1 MLRCDLA
8 KRASNQFLHQLELHT
23 TVDTKCNSLSYRI
36 LRKGNRCPNFHG
48 RFAGHFHMA
57 TSIWTNKEK
66 EIVGGRRV
74 INASRF

>member
-1 MLRCDLA
+1 MRFSQKSLKPILA
-8 KRASNQFLHQLELHT
+8 SVGIT

-74 INASRF
+74 VNASRI